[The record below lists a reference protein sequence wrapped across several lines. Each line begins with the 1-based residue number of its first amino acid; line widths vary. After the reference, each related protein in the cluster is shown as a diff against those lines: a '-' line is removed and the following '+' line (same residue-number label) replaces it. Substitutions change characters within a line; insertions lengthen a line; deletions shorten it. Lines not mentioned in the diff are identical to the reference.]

1 MPDAAT
7 GDARG
12 EWRGI
17 DGLAGLVGTYCW
29 VEHRIFEL
37 IGRWATGPGGTDEGE
52 AELRVFWAAASRRHG
67 ALAGRWAERLPVRA
81 GVDRAGLVTAPAGP
95 LAGALETL
103 AAEPEGLVRAEA
115 LVGAVLPL
123 LRGAYE
129 AHLRAAS
136 PVSEGPVMEVLVEA
150 RRKSAAEIRGGQ
162 AILGALPEGP
172 EGGEKLRAEIERAFE
187 GTRVFPAVRP
197 S

>member
-1 MPDAAT
+1 VPDAET

-17 DGLAGLVGTYCW
+17 DGLEELVGTYCW

-37 IGRWATGPGGTDEGE
+37 TGRWATGPGGTDEDE

-67 ALAGRWAERLPVRA
+67 ALAGRWAERLPVRV
-81 GVDRAGLVTAPAGP
+81 GVDPAGLVTAPAGP
-95 LAGALETL
+95 LAEALETL
-103 AAEPEGLVRAEA
+103 AAEPEGMVRAEA

-123 LRGAYE
+123 LRAVYE
-129 AHLRAAS
+129 THLRTAS

-150 RRKSAAEIRGGQ
+150 RRESAAEIRGGQ
-162 AILGALPEGP
+162 AILGALSEGP
-172 EGGEKLRAEIERAFE
+172 EGGEKLRSEIERAFE
-187 GTRVFPAVRP
+187 GTCVFPAVRP

>member
-1 MPDAAT
+1 
-7 GDARG
+7 
-12 EWRGI
+12 
-17 DGLAGLVGTYCW
+17 
-29 VEHRIFEL
+29 
-37 IGRWATGPGGTDEGE
+37 
-52 AELRVFWAAASRRHG
+52 
-67 ALAGRWAERLPVRA
+67 
-81 GVDRAGLVTAPAGP
+81 
-95 LAGALETL
+95 
-103 AAEPEGLVRAEA
+103 LVRAEA

-123 LRGAYE
+123 LRGVYE